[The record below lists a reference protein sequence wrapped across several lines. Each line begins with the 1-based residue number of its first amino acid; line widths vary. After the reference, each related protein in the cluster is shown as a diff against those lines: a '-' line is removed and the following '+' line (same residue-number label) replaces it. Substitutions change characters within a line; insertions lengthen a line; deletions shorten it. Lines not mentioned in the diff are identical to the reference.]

1 MEKYTVTQ
9 TERLNELNCQ
19 ADELGREF
27 ETAEER
33 NNYFRKLEKQLT
45 RYARNDIF
53 DLLESRHMTK
63 FRATGNAMCQW
74 LMDEGFT
81 EVITPTIISKESIRK
96 MGIGSGSPFMEQIFW
111 VDGKHCLRPM
121 LAPNLY
127 VEMRELLRI
136 TKKPVRIFEMGSCF
150 RKESQ
155 GSQHLNEFTMLNLVE
170 LASVKDGEQ
179 LEELERLAKG
189 AMEALGLK
197 EGEYEFVQEDSEV
210 YGKISFDILI
220 NGMEVASGSYGPH
233 FLDAEWGVFDTWVGI
248 GFGIERLTM
257 ALDKGRTIRRYGRT
271 LSYID
276 GEPLNI

>member
-1 MEKYTVTQ
+1 
-9 TERLNELNCQ
+9 
-19 ADELGREF
+19 
-27 ETAEER
+27 
-33 NNYFRKLEKQLT
+33 
-45 RYARNDIF
+45 
-53 DLLESRHMTK
+53 MTK
-63 FRATGNAMCQW
+63 YRITGNKMADW
-74 LMDEGFT
+74 LMEEGFT
-81 EVITPTIISKESIRK
+81 EVITPTIISRDSLKK
-96 MGIGSGSPFMEQIFW
+96 MGIDSGSQFLDQVFW

-136 TKKPVRIFEMGSCF
+136 TKKPVKIFEMGSCF

-155 GSQHLNEFTMLNLVE
+155 GAQHLNEFTMLNLVE
-170 LASVKDGEQ
+170 LAAVKDGEQ
-179 LEELERLAKG
+179 LAELERLALN

-210 YGKISFDILI
+210 YGKVSFDILI

-233 FLDAEWGVFDTWVGI
+233 FLDANWGVFDTWVGI

-257 ALDKGRTIRRYGRT
+257 ALDKGRTIKRYGRT
-271 LSYID
+271 LSFID

>member
-9 TERLNELNCQ
+9 SERLNELNAPIEEQ
-19 ADELGREF
+19 EREF
-27 ETAEER
+27 ETKEER
-33 NNYFRKLEKQLT
+33 NEHFRKLEKELT

-53 DLLESRHMTK
+53 DLLESRHLTK
-63 FRATGNAMCQW
+63 YRITGNKMADW
-74 LMDEGFT
+74 LMEEGFT
-81 EVITPTIISKESIRK
+81 EVITPTIISRDSLKK
-96 MGIGSGSPFMEQIFW
+96 MGIDSGSQFLDQVFW

-136 TKKPVRIFEMGSCF
+136 TKKPVKIFEMGSCF

-155 GSQHLNEFTMLNLVE
+155 GAQHLNEFTMLNLVE
-170 LASVKDGEQ
+170 LAAVKDGEQ
-179 LEELERLAKG
+179 LAELERLALN

-210 YGKISFDILI
+210 YGKVSFDILI

-233 FLDAEWGVFDTWVGI
+233 FLDANWGVFDTWVGI

-257 ALDKGRTIRRYGRT
+257 ALDKGRTIKRYGRT
-271 LSYID
+271 LSFID

>member
-9 TERLNELNCQ
+9 SERLNELNCPPEEQ
-19 ADELGREF
+19 DREF
-27 ETAEER
+27 ETKEER
-33 NNYFRKLEKQLT
+33 DQRFRKLEKELT

-53 DLLESRHMTK
+53 DLLGSRHMTK
-63 FRATGNAMCQW
+63 YRIIGNKMADW

-81 EVITPTIISKESIRK
+81 EVITPTIISKESLRK
-96 MGIGSGSPFMEQIFW
+96 MGIDSGSPFLEQVFW

-136 TKKPVRIFEMGSCF
+136 TKKPVKIFEMGSCF

-170 LASVKDGEQ
+170 LAAVEDGKQ
-179 LEELERLAKG
+179 LEELERLALN
-189 AMEALGLK
+189 AMKALGLE

-210 YGKISFDILI
+210 YGKVSFDILI
-220 NGMEVASGSYGPH
+220 NGME
-233 FLDAEWGVFDTWVGI
+233 
-248 GFGIERLTM
+248 
-257 ALDKGRTIRRYGRT
+257 
-271 LSYID
+271 
-276 GEPLNI
+276 

>member
-9 TERLNELNCQ
+9 SERLNELNCPTE
-19 ADELGREF
+19 ELDLEF
-27 ETAEER
+27 ETKEER
-33 NNYFRKLEKQLT
+33 NEHFRKLEKQLT

-53 DLLESRHMTK
+53 DLLESRRITKYRMT
-63 FRATGNAMCQW
+63 ANAMADW
-74 LMDEGFT
+74 LKEEGFT
-81 EVITPTIISKESIRK
+81 EVITPSIISKDALNK
-96 MGIGSGSPFMEQIFW
+96 MGIDSTSPFMEQIFW

-136 TKKPVRIFEMGSCF
+136 TKKPVKIYEMGSCF

-155 GSQHLNEFTMLNLVE
+155 GAQHLNEFTMLNLVE

-179 LEELERLAKG
+179 LQELERLAHN
-189 AMEALGLK
+189 AMAALGLK
-197 EGEYEFVQEDSEV
+197 VGEYEFIQEDSEV
-210 YGKISFDILI
+210 YGKVSFDIMI

-233 FLDAEWGVFDTWVGI
+233 FLDPAWGVFDTWVGI

-257 ALDKGRTIRRYGRT
+257 ALDKGRTIKRYGRT
-271 LSYID
+271 LSFID

>member
-9 TERLNELNCQ
+9 SERLNELNAPIEEQ
-19 ADELGREF
+19 DREF
-27 ETAEER
+27 ETKEER
-33 NNYFRKLEKQLT
+33 NEHFRKLEKELT

-53 DLLESRHMTK
+53 DLLESRHLTK
-63 FRATGNAMCQW
+63 YRITGNKMADW
-74 LMDEGFT
+74 LMEEGFT
-81 EVITPTIISKESIRK
+81 EVITPTIISRDSLKK
-96 MGIGSGSPFMEQIFW
+96 MGIDSGSQFLDQVFW

-136 TKKPVRIFEMGSCF
+136 TKKPVKIFEMGSCF

-155 GSQHLNEFTMLNLVE
+155 GAQHLNEFTMLNLVE
-170 LASVKDGEQ
+170 LAAVKDGEQ
-179 LEELERLAKG
+179 LAELERLALN

-210 YGKISFDILI
+210 YGKVSFDILI

-233 FLDAEWGVFDTWVGI
+233 FLDANWGVFDTWVGI
-248 GFGIERLTM
+248 AFGIERLTM
-257 ALDKGRTIRRYGRT
+257 ALDKGRTIKRYGRT
-271 LSYID
+271 LSFID

>member
-9 TERLNELNCQ
+9 TERLNELNCPEEEQ
-19 ADELGREF
+19 EREF
-27 ETAEER
+27 ETKEER
-33 NNYFRKLEKQLT
+33 NEHFRKLEKELT
-45 RYARNDIF
+45 RYARNDIY
-53 DLLESRHMTK
+53 DLLNSRHMTK
-63 FRATGNAMCQW
+63 YRITGNKMCQW

-81 EVITPTIISKESIRK
+81 EVITPTIVSKDALKK
-96 MGIGSGSPFMEQIFW
+96 MGIDTGSQFLEQVFW

-136 TKKPVRIFEMGSCF
+136 TKQPIKIFEMGSCF

-155 GSQHLNEFTMLNLVE
+155 GAQHLNEFTMLNLVE

-179 LEELERLAKG
+179 LQELERLALN
-189 AMEALGLK
+189 AMKALGLK

-233 FLDAEWGVFDTWVGI
+233 FLDANWGVFDTWVGI

-257 ALDKGRTIRRYGRT
+257 ALDKGRTIKRYGRT
-271 LSYID
+271 LSFID

>member
-9 TERLNELNCQ
+9 SERLNELNAPIEEQ
-19 ADELGREF
+19 DREF
-27 ETAEER
+27 ETKEER
-33 NNYFRKLEKQLT
+33 NEHFRKLEKELT

-63 FRATGNAMCQW
+63 YRITGNKMADW
-74 LMDEGFT
+74 LMEEGFT
-81 EVITPTIISKESIRK
+81 EVITPTIISRDSLKK
-96 MGIGSGSPFMEQIFW
+96 MGIDSGSQFLDQVFW

-136 TKKPVRIFEMGSCF
+136 TKKPVKIFEMGSCF

-155 GSQHLNEFTMLNLVE
+155 GAQHLNEFTMLNLVE
-170 LASVKDGEQ
+170 LAAVKDGEQ
-179 LEELERLAKG
+179 LAELERLALN

-210 YGKISFDILI
+210 YGKVSFDILI

-233 FLDAEWGVFDTWVGI
+233 FLDANWGVFDTWVGI

-257 ALDKGRTIRRYGRT
+257 ALDKGRTIKRYGRT
-271 LSYID
+271 LSFID

>member
-9 TERLNELNCQ
+9 SERLNELNAPIEEQ
-19 ADELGREF
+19 DREF
-27 ETAEER
+27 ETKEER
-33 NNYFRKLEKQLT
+33 NEHFRKLEKELT

-63 FRATGNAMCQW
+63 YRITGNKMADW
-74 LMDEGFT
+74 LMKEGFT
-81 EVITPTIISKESIRK
+81 EVITPTIISRDSLKK
-96 MGIGSGSPFMEQIFW
+96 MGIDSGSQFLDQVFW

-136 TKKPVRIFEMGSCF
+136 TKKPVKIFEMGSCF

-155 GSQHLNEFTMLNLVE
+155 GAQHLNEFTMLNLVE
-170 LASVKDGEQ
+170 LAAVKDGEQ
-179 LEELERLAKG
+179 LAELERLALN

-210 YGKISFDILI
+210 YGKVSFDILI

-233 FLDAEWGVFDTWVGI
+233 FLDANWGVFDTWVGI

-257 ALDKGRTIRRYGRT
+257 ALDKGRTIKRYGRT
-271 LSYID
+271 LSFID

>member
-9 TERLNELNCQ
+9 SERLNELNCLEEEQ
-19 ADELGREF
+19 DREF
-27 ETAEER
+27 ETKEER
-33 NNYFRKLEKQLT
+33 NEHFRKLEKELT
-45 RYARNDIF
+45 RYARNDIY
-53 DLLESRHMTK
+53 DLLGSRHMTK
-63 FRATGNAMCQW
+63 YRITGNKMCQW

-81 EVITPTIISKESIRK
+81 EVITPTIISKDSLKK
-96 MGIGSGSPFMEQIFW
+96 MGIDSGSQFLEQVFW

-136 TKKPVRIFEMGSCF
+136 TKQPVKIFEMGSCF

-155 GSQHLNEFTMLNLVE
+155 GAQHLNEFTMLNLVE

-179 LEELERLAKG
+179 LQELERLALN

-210 YGKISFDILI
+210 YGKVSFDILI

-233 FLDAEWGVFDTWVGI
+233 FLDANWGVFDTWVGI

-257 ALDKGRTIRRYGRT
+257 ALDKGRTIKRYGRT
-271 LSYID
+271 LSFID

>member
-9 TERLNELNCQ
+9 SERLNELNCPEEEQ
-19 ADELGREF
+19 DREF
-27 ETAEER
+27 GTKEER
-33 NNYFRKLEKQLT
+33 NEHFRKLEKELT
-45 RYARNDIF
+45 RYARNDIY
-53 DLLESRHMTK
+53 DLLGSRHMTK
-63 FRATGNAMCQW
+63 YRITGNKMCQW

-81 EVITPTIISKESIRK
+81 EVITPTIISKDSLKK
-96 MGIGSGSPFMEQIFW
+96 MGIDSGSQFLEQVFW

-136 TKKPVRIFEMGSCF
+136 TKQPVKIFEMGSCF

-155 GSQHLNEFTMLNLVE
+155 GAQHLNEFTMLNLVE

-179 LEELERLAKG
+179 LQELERLALN
-189 AMEALGLK
+189 AMNALGLK

-210 YGKISFDILI
+210 YGKVSFDILI

-233 FLDAEWGVFDTWVGI
+233 FLDANWGVFDTWVGI

-257 ALDKGRTIRRYGRT
+257 ALDKGRTIKRYGRT
-271 LSYID
+271 LSFID

>member
-9 TERLNELNCQ
+9 SERLNELNCPEEEQ
-19 ADELGREF
+19 DREF
-27 ETAEER
+27 ETKEER
-33 NNYFRKLEKQLT
+33 NEHFRKLEKELT
-45 RYARNDIF
+45 RYARNDIY
-53 DLLESRHMTK
+53 DLLNSRHMTK
-63 FRATGNAMCQW
+63 YRITGNKMCQW

-81 EVITPTIISKESIRK
+81 EVITPTIVSKDALKK
-96 MGIGSGSPFMEQIFW
+96 MGIDTGSQFLEQVFW

-136 TKKPVRIFEMGSCF
+136 TKQPVKIFEMGSCF

-155 GSQHLNEFTMLNLVE
+155 GAQHLNEFTMLNLVE

-179 LEELERLAKG
+179 LQELERLAFN
-189 AMEALGLK
+189 AMKALGLK

-210 YGKISFDILI
+210 YGKVSFDILI

-233 FLDAEWGVFDTWVGI
+233 FLDANWGVFDTWVGI

-257 ALDKGRTIRRYGRT
+257 ALDKGRTIKRYGRT
-271 LSYID
+271 LSFID

>member
-9 TERLNELNCQ
+9 TERLNELNCPEEEQ
-19 ADELGREF
+19 EREF
-27 ETAEER
+27 ETKEER
-33 NNYFRKLEKQLT
+33 NEHFRKLEKELT
-45 RYARNDIF
+45 RYARNDIY
-53 DLLESRHMTK
+53 DLLNSRHMTK
-63 FRATGNAMCQW
+63 YRITGNKMCQW

-81 EVITPTIISKESIRK
+81 EVITPTIVSKDALKK
-96 MGIGSGSPFMEQIFW
+96 MGIDTGSQFLEQVFW

-136 TKKPVRIFEMGSCF
+136 TKQPVKIFEMGSCF

-155 GSQHLNEFTMLNLVE
+155 GAQHLNEFTMLNLVE
-170 LASVKDGEQ
+170 LASVKEGEQ
-179 LEELERLAKG
+179 LQELERLALN
-189 AMEALGLK
+189 AMKALGLK

-210 YGKISFDILI
+210 YGKVSFDILI

-233 FLDAEWGVFDTWVGI
+233 FLDANWGVFDTWVGI

-257 ALDKGRTIRRYGRT
+257 ALDKGRTIKRYGRT
-271 LSYID
+271 LSFID

>member
-9 TERLNELNCQ
+9 SERLNELNAPIEEQ
-19 ADELGREF
+19 EREF
-27 ETAEER
+27 ETKEER
-33 NNYFRKLEKQLT
+33 NEHFRKLEKELT

-63 FRATGNAMCQW
+63 YRITGNKMADW
-74 LMDEGFT
+74 LMEEGFT
-81 EVITPTIISKESIRK
+81 EVITPTIISRDSLKK
-96 MGIGSGSPFMEQIFW
+96 MGIDSESQFLDQVFW

-136 TKKPVRIFEMGSCF
+136 TKKPVKIFEMGSCF

-155 GSQHLNEFTMLNLVE
+155 GAQHLNEFTMLNLVE
-170 LASVKDGEQ
+170 LAAVKDGEQ
-179 LEELERLAKG
+179 LAELERLALN

-210 YGKISFDILI
+210 YGKVSFDILI

-233 FLDAEWGVFDTWVGI
+233 FLDANWGVFDTWVGI

-257 ALDKGRTIRRYGRT
+257 ALDKGRTIKRYGRT
-271 LSYID
+271 LSFID

>member
-9 TERLNELNCQ
+9 LERLNELNCPKE
-19 ADELGREF
+19 ELDMEFDTREDREKHF
-27 ETAEER
+27 K
-33 NNYFRKLEKQLT
+33 KLEKQLT
-45 RYARNDIF
+45 RYARNDIY
-53 DLLESRHMTK
+53 DLLESRLVTK
-63 FRATGNAMCQW
+63 YRTTSNKMAEW
-74 LMDEGFT
+74 LKSEGFT
-81 EVITPTIISKESIRK
+81 EVITPTIVSKDALKK
-96 MGIGSGSPFMEQIFW
+96 MGIDSGSQFMEQVFW

-136 TKKPVRIFEMGSCF
+136 TRKPVKIYEMGSCF

-179 LEELERLAKG
+179 LQELERLAKG

-197 EGEYEFVQEDSEV
+197 EGEYEFIQEDSEV
-210 YGKISFDILI
+210 YGKVSFDIMI

-233 FLDAEWGVFDTWVGI
+233 FLDPAWGVFDTWVGI

-257 ALDKGRTIRRYGRT
+257 ALDKGRNIRRYGRT
-271 LSYID
+271 LSFID

>member
-9 TERLNELNCQ
+9 TERLNELNCPEEEQ
-19 ADELGREF
+19 EREF
-27 ETAEER
+27 ETKEER
-33 NNYFRKLEKQLT
+33 NEHFHKLEKELT
-45 RYARNDIF
+45 RYARNDIY
-53 DLLESRHMTK
+53 DLLNSRHMTK
-63 FRATGNAMCQW
+63 YRITGNKMCQW

-81 EVITPTIISKESIRK
+81 EVITPTIVSKDALKK
-96 MGIGSGSPFMEQIFW
+96 MGIDTGSQFLEQVFW

-136 TKKPVRIFEMGSCF
+136 TKQPVKIFEMGSCF

-155 GSQHLNEFTMLNLVE
+155 GAQHLNEFTMLNLVE

-179 LEELERLAKG
+179 LQELERLALN
-189 AMEALGLK
+189 AMKALGLK

-210 YGKISFDILI
+210 YGKVSFDILI

-233 FLDAEWGVFDTWVGI
+233 FLDANWGVFDTWVGI

-257 ALDKGRTIRRYGRT
+257 ALDKGRTIKRYGRT
-271 LSYID
+271 LSFID

>member
-9 TERLNELNCQ
+9 SERLNELNAPIEEQ
-19 ADELGREF
+19 DREF
-27 ETAEER
+27 ETKEER
-33 NNYFRKLEKQLT
+33 NEHFRKLEKELT

-53 DLLESRHMTK
+53 DLLESRHLTK
-63 FRATGNAMCQW
+63 YRITGNKMADW
-74 LMDEGFT
+74 LMEEGFT
-81 EVITPTIISKESIRK
+81 EVITPTIISRDSLKK
-96 MGIGSGSPFMEQIFW
+96 MGIDSGSQFLDQVFW

-136 TKKPVRIFEMGSCF
+136 TKKPVKIFEMGSCF

-155 GSQHLNEFTMLNLVE
+155 GAQHLNEVTMLNLVE
-170 LASVKDGEQ
+170 LAAVKDGEQ
-179 LEELERLAKG
+179 LAELERLALN
-189 AMEALGLK
+189 AMKALGLK

-210 YGKISFDILI
+210 YGKVSFDILI

-233 FLDAEWGVFDTWVGI
+233 FLDANWGVFDTWVGI

-257 ALDKGRTIRRYGRT
+257 ALDKGRTIKRYGRT
-271 LSYID
+271 LSFID

>member
-9 TERLNELNCQ
+9 SERLNELNAPIEEQ
-19 ADELGREF
+19 DREF
-27 ETAEER
+27 ETKEER
-33 NNYFRKLEKQLT
+33 NEHFRKLEKDLT

-53 DLLESRHMTK
+53 DLLESRHLTK
-63 FRATGNAMCQW
+63 YRITGNKMADW
-74 LMDEGFT
+74 LMEEGFT
-81 EVITPTIISKESIRK
+81 EVITPTIISRDSLKK
-96 MGIGSGSPFMEQIFW
+96 MGIDSGSQFLDQVFW

-136 TKKPVRIFEMGSCF
+136 TKKPVKIFEMGSCF

-155 GSQHLNEFTMLNLVE
+155 GAQHLNEFTMLNLVE
-170 LASVKDGEQ
+170 LAAVKDGEQ
-179 LEELERLAKG
+179 LAELERLALN

-210 YGKISFDILI
+210 YGKVSFDILI

-233 FLDAEWGVFDTWVGI
+233 FLDANWGVFDTWVGI

-257 ALDKGRTIRRYGRT
+257 ALDKGRTIKRYGRT
-271 LSYID
+271 LSFID

>member
-9 TERLNELNCQ
+9 SERLNELNAPIEEQ
-19 ADELGREF
+19 DREF
-27 ETAEER
+27 ETKEER
-33 NNYFRKLEKQLT
+33 NEHFRKLEKELT

-63 FRATGNAMCQW
+63 YRITGNKMADW
-74 LMDEGFT
+74 LMEEGFT
-81 EVITPTIISKESIRK
+81 EVITPTIISRDSLKK
-96 MGIGSGSPFMEQIFW
+96 MGIDSGSQSLDQVFW

-136 TKKPVRIFEMGSCF
+136 TKKPVKIFEMGSCF

-155 GSQHLNEFTMLNLVE
+155 GAQHLNEFTMLNLVE
-170 LASVKDGEQ
+170 LAAVKDGEQ
-179 LEELERLAKG
+179 LAELERLALN

-210 YGKISFDILI
+210 YGKVSFDILI

-233 FLDAEWGVFDTWVGI
+233 FLDANWGVFDTWVGI

-257 ALDKGRTIRRYGRT
+257 ALDKGRTIKRYGRT
-271 LSYID
+271 LSFID